1 MDWRKECVR
10 LQYFCTVV
18 MKIIPDCKIHIVTE
32 GKNVC
37 QFTVLHSVGLYL
49 TVDIGGK
56 MYN

>member
-1 MDWRKECVR
+1 M
-10 LQYFCTVV
+10 VV

-37 QFTVLHSVGLYL
+37 QFTVLHIVGLYL
-49 TVDIGGK
+49 AVDIGGK